1 MHGCFLPLFRSGA
14 TPLFPAFSVY
24 KGLFVVFIQKIGLL
38 ITAINIFILLF
49 VFLLL
54 F

>member
-1 MHGCFLPLFRSGA
+1 MHGCFLALFRSGA

-24 KGLFVVFIQKIGLL
+24 RGLFVFFIQKERI
-38 ITAINIFILLF
+38 IYYFKEYFYTIFC
-49 VFLLL
+49 FLLL